1 MTDIVERLKARHPE
15 GTAAYEAADE
25 IESLR
30 EQLATLNESLR
41 ITSEGNFK
49 LREQLSKSRE
59 SATNGWNAYEDLRKA
74 SDEMIIELREDAQ
87 QAWAEIKELRE
98 QLAECQKE
106 LRYEMD
112 RYDATN
118 NALAT
123 VTAERDELASI
134 NTLNEY
140 TDEQLLLELIK
151 RNGHQQAPKYIEFC
165 STGWLV
171 TTIGIGRDHSVS
183 VCFDV
188 DDLDALTKLGDKGEK

>member
-74 SDEMIIELREDAQ
+74 SDEMIIELRDDAQ

-98 QLAECQKE
+98 QLAAVTKTLDETAPWRE
-106 LRYEMD
+106 LQAE
-112 RYDATN
+112 N
-118 NALAT
+118 NRLKQ
-123 VTAERDELASI
+123 ERDELVNALKLI
-134 NTLNEY
+134 QFADY
-140 TDEQLLLELIK
+140 KPVAKVALE
-151 RNGHQQAPKYIEFC
+151 
-165 STGWLV
+165 
-171 TTIGIGRDHSVS
+171 
-183 VCFDV
+183 
-188 DDLDALTKLGDKGEK
+188 ALAKLGADKGEK